1 MPAAKPTAEV
11 GIASKV
17 APVTLSLYGPTTIT
31 FGAVLM
37 KNGEHEVVLAN
48 AGAGVIVTNRATRRS
63 AILAWDDLI
72 EAAGHAGINEE

>member
-1 MPAAKPTAEV
+1 MPAAKTSSV
-11 GIASKV
+11 ISIASKV
-17 APVTLSLYGPTTIT
+17 VPVALDVYGPTTIT